1 MSNLT
6 RLEEIVVEHTR
17 LAKQV
22 ALNRHL
28 ASIAETEEEANSYLQ
43 KVQRANQKIEDL
55 RAERKMLIGK

>member
-6 RLEEIVVEHTR
+6 RLEEIVVEHTK

-28 ASIAETEEEANSYLQ
+28 ASISTTEEEANSYLQ
-43 KVQRANQKIEDL
+43 KVEIAKEKIEQL
-55 RAERKMLIGK
+55 RAERKRLIGK